1 MCLSPPCP
9 SGAAC
14 YPRLGWAAIDI
25 AVTSCAIIL
34 DSHSGGTRR
43 SRRDRHTSCAVRGAK
58 WPLFSHPW
66 TGRFACRVTGIGLAA
81 PALIVS
87 PGRQSPGGYSSRAP
101 GGCITRAGR
110 GVGRWRLAEGRP
122 LVRGLGGVPRPSR
135 GVDRAQRVRTAAI
148 ASAESPFP
156 RRSLGISAPP
166 VATPPRKIVGS
177 NGVPVG
183 DCCWSFWRQS
193 VPGLVSRA
201 APVGNACFG
210 SGRTSPWVGLG
221 GGALPGSLYL
231 AHPGASPLERPGVH
245 VPRKPRHD
253 PLHRAASVDLP
264 LA

>member
-87 PGRQSPGGYSSRAP
+87 PGRQSPGRFLFAR
-101 GGCITRAGR
+101 TRGLLGR
-110 GVGRWRLAEGRP
+110 G
-122 LVRGLGGVPRPSR
+122 
-135 GVDRAQRVRTAAI
+135 T
-148 ASAESPFP
+148 AESPSP
-156 RRSLGISAPP
+156 RDHRDLHFRGDPAKKRLSTRM
-166 VATPPRKIVGS
+166 ATPVLTIGRKRFLVIL
-177 NGVPVG
+177 
-183 DCCWSFWRQS
+183 RQS
-193 VPGLVSRA
+193 RRQARFVS
-201 APVGNACFG
+201 
-210 SGRTSPWVGLG
+210 SPHG
-221 GGALPGSLYL
+221 
-231 AHPGASPLERPGVH
+231 
-245 VPRKPRHD
+245 
-253 PLHRAASVDLP
+253 
-264 LA
+264 